1 LTTGPD
7 LLVPKVEA
15 PSFEDLLPDES
26 VMVKSVM
33 VKSEESGTNLIKLFS
48 VKEAFTFATV
58 FLAKTSAFFEVE
70 LRFVLV
76 SI

>member
-1 LTTGPD
+1 MTTGPD

-33 VKSEESGTNLIKLFS
+33 VKSEESGTNPIKLF
-48 VKEAFTFATV
+48 F
-58 FLAKTSAFFEVE
+58 
-70 LRFVLV
+70 R
-76 SI
+76 